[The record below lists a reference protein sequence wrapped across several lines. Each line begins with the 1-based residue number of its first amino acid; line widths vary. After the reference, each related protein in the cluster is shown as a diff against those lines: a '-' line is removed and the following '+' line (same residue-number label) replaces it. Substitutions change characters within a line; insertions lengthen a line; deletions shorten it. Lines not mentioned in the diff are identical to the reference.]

1 MLIDWFTVVA
11 QAVNFLILVWLLKR
25 FLFGPIVRHMDAR
38 EETIRSRLQEAR
50 DREAVAEERIAEY
63 RRRQQELE
71 EERGRRL
78 AAVEEEAEGRRREL
92 LTQARETADA
102 RRQAWLQSLER
113 ERQSFGRELQRRTAD
128 GVLEVAGRAL
138 KDLADSELQSRLA
151 ATLLVRLE
159 DLAEE
164 DRRRLRRAAED
175 EGLIVASCCAL
186 DAEDRRRL
194 TRRLH
199 QVCGEQVAVDYR
211 PDRGRPLGVE
221 VRAGSFRLGW
231 GVEEYL
237 EELRGRI
244 LERIEEQP
252 APQKSDRGQDAPPGE
267 EDSSAVGDRPE
278 EA

>member
-50 DREAVAEERIAEY
+50 DREAVAEERIAEF
-63 RRRQQELE
+63 RRRQQGLE

-78 AAVEEEAEGRRREL
+78 AEVEEEAEGRRHEL
-92 LTQARETADA
+92 LAQAREAVDA

-113 ERQSFGRELQRRTAD
+113 ERQSFGRELRRRTAD

-138 KDLADSELQSRLA
+138 KDLADSDLQSCLV
-151 ATLLVRLE
+151 ATLLERLQ

-164 DRRRLRRAAED
+164 DRRRLHRAAEG
-175 EGLIVASCCAL
+175 EGLTVVSCCEL

-199 QVCGEQVAVDYR
+199 QVCGGQVAVDYR
-211 PDRGRPLGVE
+211 PDPDRPLGVE

-231 GVEEYL
+231 GVDEYL
-237 EELRGRI
+237 EELRRRI

-252 APQKSDRGQDAPPGE
+252 ALQKSRGGQDAQQGE
-267 EDSSAVGDRPE
+267 EGSPAAGGRPE